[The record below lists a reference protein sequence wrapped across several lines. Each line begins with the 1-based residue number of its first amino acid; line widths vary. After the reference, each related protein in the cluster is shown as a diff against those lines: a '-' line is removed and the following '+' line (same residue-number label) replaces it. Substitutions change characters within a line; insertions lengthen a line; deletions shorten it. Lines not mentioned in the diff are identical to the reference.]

1 MEDGEKLMTGV
12 VRRFDDVKG
21 YGFIR
26 VDGVTED
33 IFVHQQ
39 SIKMNGFRTL
49 SAGDTVQFRISK
61 DAKGLKAKDV
71 VKISTAQPSQPQA
84 TQS

>member
-71 VKISTAQPSQPQA
+71 VRISNAQPSQPQA

>member
-1 MEDGEKLMTGV
+1 MDENANVMTGT
-12 VRRFDDVKG
+12 VRNFDDARG

-39 SIKMNGFRTL
+39 SIKMEGFRTL
-49 SAGDTVQFRISK
+49 AAGDVVQFKIAR
-61 DAKGLKAKDV
+61 DEKGLKARDV
-71 VKISTAQPSQPQA
+71 VRASIEQPAQPA
-84 TQS
+84 KA

>member
-1 MEDGEKLMTGV
+1 MEDGGKLMTGV
-12 VRRFDDVKG
+12 VRRFDDGKG

-26 VDGVTED
+26 VDGITED
-33 IFVHQQ
+33 VFVHQQ

-61 DAKGLKAKDV
+61 DEKGLKARDV
-71 VKISTAQPSQPQA
+71 TRIASAQPSQAPA